1 MVLSSIRCRY
11 KPQQKRPQN
20 TLCFLSQKT
29 TKRCAIT
36 EKEMAQ
42 ILAGTNNRSY
52 FAVLPAKGVNFD
64 ALRTTEPPGRRFL
77 QLMKSAA
84 IVLSRRKLF

>member
-1 MVLSSIRCRY
+1 M
-11 KPQQKRPQN
+11 PQN
-20 TLCFLSQKT
+20 TLCFLSCSRHQNT

-42 ILAGTNNRSY
+42 ILAGTENPDNGEKFLSY
-52 FAVLPAKGVNFD
+52 FTVLPAKGVHFD
-64 ALRTTEPPGRRFL
+64 ALRLTDPPGRRFL
-77 QLMKSAA
+77 QLTKPAA